1 MISPHWWSMITK
13 KPFPQS
19 PAFTVPPR
27 GPIQVSPQ
35 GGSGLAESPSD
46 GPTSA
51 FSLHTCLKSSSS
63 ASWIINTIGEQ
74 LGHDLGQRGG
84 VRGRSWQLMRGKT
97 GTKFPII
104 HILVSPASPLL
115 SSLWIFAWYSNGQLR
130 AGECGLLAFM
140 NPEGKKK
147 WLKSLL
153 MLILAFFK
161 RVRENIEIPHIY
173 HHRKMSSF
181 QQAECL
187 LHHRIYILITFPWT
201 PMLINW
207 VRYLVACISQNHF
220 AIWSRH

>member
-1 MISPHWWSMITK
+1 MITE

-19 PAFTVPPR
+19 AAFTVPPR
-27 GPIQVSPQ
+27 GPIQVSPH

-63 ASWIINTIGEQ
+63 ASWIINTIWEQ

-84 VRGRSWQLMRGKT
+84 GPDSWWGGKQ
-97 GTKFPII
+97 GQSFP
-104 HILVSPASPLL
+104 SFASSWVLHLHCYQAYGYLPGIQMD
-115 SSLWIFAWYSNGQLR
+115 SWEPENVDCWPLWILKA
-130 AGECGLLAFM
+130 
-140 NPEGKKK
+140 KK